1 MAINNYLSIESRV
14 KEANLM
20 FDTIIKVMENIKDE
34 NTKKIL
40 LLHITN
46 FAVSHEKKT
55 VLIEWLE
62 KGVSVPGYILQ
73 SVFYNPNI

>member
-34 NTKKIL
+34 NTMAKPNHLSHKLHYTYLHSYLTACCTVKK
-40 LLHITN
+40 
-46 FAVSHEKKT
+46 
-55 VLIEWLE
+55 
-62 KGVSVPGYILQ
+62 
-73 SVFYNPNI
+73 